1 MFNGNILKLS
11 MRKHKVILGSLS
23 NPQLESILNKRLP
36 LNFTRALFKFCK
48 WASKRVPINLIH
60 LAPPIFS
67 NILGQWALEAGAS
80 DAKLKAWFR
89 QAQKSS
95 FSSKLGFAYE
105 SNLYIHSLKIDDYI
119 EFINHSIDTI
129 DYPGE
134 NIENIRSYSMWN
146 LNFKTNNVI
155 LSKIKEKLED
165 QDRNDKKEYIERY
178 LPEFT
183 SNMGHIGF
191 LYFYISFYNKIENP
205 RKIHIWQDIAPNK
218 YFLKK
223 ILDTANFDVIQ
234 EPGIPPRY
242 THNLLEVD
250 NLLYSR
256 ISKGNWRFEVNS
268 AAYSKQ
274 FFPEF
279 ITGNRKLVTLA
290 DIELEKSYEKLK
302 SIGLDSNRWIVAL
315 HIREPKSGYIS
326 ELSQA
331 RDSDILSY
339 RKFCEVI
346 RDLGGQVVRMGD
358 ERFPQL
364 PRNFPA
370 IDYAYSNVRSAEID
384 VWLWAKSKWWTGNPS
399 GALWPPIAFDVPR
412 MITNQWFWDPTGP
425 EQDLYVPK
433 LLYSSKEKRILNVSE
448 TIEHPLS
455 RCMNANLLRQE
466 ELILIDNSPEDLLKA
481 AVDIY
486 TRISNLRF
494 QPKNDLSKILGAEF
508 QIDSNSNTMSVPDSF
523 SAKYFDLLKSN

>member
-1 MFNGNILKLS
+1 MFKSKKFRFSIRDIRS
-11 MRKHKVILGSLS
+11 ILGKLS
-23 NPQLESILNKRLP
+23 NPQLESILDRRFPKIFSKL
-36 LNFTRALFKFCK
+36 LFEVGRSI
-48 WASKRVPINLIH
+48 SKRFPTKLIPVV
-60 LAPPIFS
+60 PPIFS
-67 NILGQWALEAGAS
+67 NILGQWALEAGTS

-119 EFINHSIDTI
+119 EFVNHSIDAIT
-129 DYPGE
+129 YSSE
-134 NIENIRSYSMWN
+134 KIENIRSYSMWN
-146 LNFKTNNVI
+146 LDFKTNNVV
-155 LSKIKEKLED
+155 LSKIIRKLED
-165 QDRNDKKEYIERY
+165 QDKNDENEYIDRY

-191 LYFYISFYNKIENP
+191 LYFYISFYNRIENP

-223 ILDTANFDVIQ
+223 VLDTANFDVIE
-234 EPGIPPRY
+234 EPGSPPRY
-242 THNLLEVD
+242 ASNLLEVD

-256 ISKGNWRFEVNS
+256 ISKGNWRFEANS

-279 ITGNRKLVTLA
+279 VTDNRELIKLT
-290 DIELEKSYEKLK
+290 DIEFERSYEKLK

-315 HIREPKSGYIS
+315 HIREPKSGYVP
-326 ELSQA
+326 EVGQA

-339 RKFCEVI
+339 REFCEVI

-364 PRNFPA
+364 PRHFPA
-370 IDYAYSNVRSAEID
+370 IDYAHSNVRSAETD

-412 MITNQWFWDPTGP
+412 MVTNQWFWDPTGP
-425 EQDLYVPK
+425 EQDLYIPK
-433 LLYSSKEKRILNVSE
+433 LLYSSKEKRILNICE
-448 TIEHPLS
+448 TIAHPLS
-455 RCMNANLLRQE
+455 RCMSANLLRQE
-466 ELILIDNSPEDLLKA
+466 GLVLIDNSPEDLLKA
-481 AVDIY
+481 AVDMN
-486 TRISNLRF
+486 TRITNTRF
-494 QPKNDLSKILGAEF
+494 QPKNALSKVIGTEF
-508 QIDSNSNTMSVPDSF
+508 QIESISNTMSVPDSY
-523 SAKYFDLLKSN
+523 SARYYDLLKV